1 MLGVSFFTFLT
12 FNIVP
17 GDVVDIMC
25 GIQCSEA
32 DREALRE
39 QYGLNDPLLEQY
51 WNWIKGIPS
60 GDFGH
65 SFRGNLPVTTEL
77 ERRLPITIELM
88 IFAMV
93 FTAVFGIP
101 LGVLSAIRPG
111 TIWDACARFFSILW
125 LSIPAFYSAT
135 LIIIFGRI
143 WFGWSP
149 PQFGTGYVSP
159 LDDPLTNLEQFLL
172 PSLILAL
179 GSAGIIVRITRSS
192 MLEVLRNDYIR
203 TAWSKGLRE
212 RAVVWRHA
220 LKNAMIPVIT
230 VLGLE
235 AGGLIGGAVFIETIF
250 ALNGIGVYTVQAVI
264 SRELLVVQS
273 LALIFAAVYVVIN
286 LTVDVIYAWLDPRIR
301 YA

>member
-1 MLGVSFFTFLT
+1 
-12 FNIVP
+12 
-17 GDVVDIMC
+17 
-25 GIQCSEA
+25 
-32 DREALRE
+32 
-39 QYGLNDPLLEQY
+39 
-51 WNWIKGIPS
+51 
-60 GDFGH
+60 
-65 SFRGNLPVTTEL
+65 
-77 ERRLPITIELM
+77 
-88 IFAMV
+88 
-93 FTAVFGIP
+93 VFGIP